1 MLYFFS
7 ATMNKLLLDCLQ
19 DKDAQNK
26 QAVMA
31 KFVLLCLLHPLAKL
45 CNQYKQGRLEGLLLK
60 VQTQL
65 TGEQELRLRLRL
77 EYLANSLRPRLRR
90 ISYHDIL
97 QIELEVTRVLRAVAS
112 SALTNLW

>member
-1 MLYFFS
+1 
-7 ATMNKLLLDCLQ
+7 MNKLLLDCLQ
-19 DKDAQNK
+19 DNKSSKDGQNK

-45 CNQYKQGRLEGLLLK
+45 CNQYKQDRLEAFLVTDLL
-60 VQTQL
+60 TQL